1 MVEYTKDDIY
11 QQVKDQIDIVDLVS
25 EYVSLQ
31 KKKKVRTITSVFVLF
46 ITRKLLRS
54 AFRRPSRY
62 IIASVATK
70 AAIV

>member
-31 KKKKVRTITSVFVLF
+31 KKKVRTITSVFVLF

-54 AFRRPSRY
+54 VFRRPSRY
-62 IIASVATK
+62 IIVSVVTK

>member
-31 KKKKVRTITSVFVLF
+31 KKKVRTITSVFVLF